1 MQRKFRFPFAFVL
14 VGTLLA
20 LFAAGCNS
28 HTDKI
33 SDLLNNPS
41 GFAGKDVTVA
51 GEVTKV
57 YELPLGLSN
66 LGISNLAAYRVNDG
80 TGQVWV
86 VSHAGSPVV
95 GDKVGLKGR
104 VQPEGRIGSF
114 PLGTIIEE
122 KGRKV
127 Q

>member
-1 MQRKFRFPFAFVL
+1 MKPRPWFPAAL
-14 VGTLLA
+14 ALLA
-20 LFAAGCNS
+20 LLTVLFAAGCNT

-33 SDLLNNPS
+33 SDLLNHPS
-41 GFAGKDVTVA
+41 DYSGKDVTVA
-51 GEVTKV
+51 GEVTKI

-66 LGISNLAAYRVNDG
+66 FGISNLAAYRVSDG

-86 VSHAGSPVV
+86 VSHAGAPVI
-95 GDKVGLKGR
+95 GDKVGLKGAVR
-104 VQPEGRIGSF
+104 PEGRIGTF

>member
-1 MQRKFRFPFAFVL
+1 MRSHSWFPAACVL
-14 VGTLLA
+14 LALMTA

-51 GEVTKV
+51 GEVTKI

-66 LGISNLAAYRVNDG
+66 LGISNLAAYRISDG

-86 VSHAGSPVV
+86 VSHAGAPVV
-95 GDKVGLKGR
+95 GDKVGLKGAVR
-104 VQPEGRIGSF
+104 PEGRIGTF

>member
-1 MQRKFRFPFAFVL
+1 MQTKLRFPAAFVL
-14 VGTLLA
+14 MALLTA

-51 GEVTKV
+51 GEVTKI

-86 VSHAGSPVV
+86 VSHAGAPVV
-95 GDKVGLKGR
+95 GDKVGLKGL
-104 VQPEGRIGSF
+104 VQPEGRIGTF

>member
-1 MQRKFRFPFAFVL
+1 MRTSSRLPKAFA
-14 VGTLLA
+14 LLA
-20 LFAAGCNS
+20 LLIALLVAGCNS

-41 GFAGKDVTVA
+41 GYAGKDVTVA
-51 GEVTKV
+51 GEVTKI

-66 LGISNLAAYRVNDG
+66 FGISNLAAYRVNDG

-86 VSHAGSPVV
+86 VSHAGAPVV
-95 GDKVGLKGR
+95 GDKVGIRGSVR
-104 VQPEGRIGSF
+104 PEGRIGTF

-122 KGRKV
+122 RGRKV
-127 Q
+127 R